1 MRTNDH
7 VALLRFPVYVF
18 PARFKNQNICRFPV
32 GTGIAGY
39 VAETGETLNVHD
51 AYSDPRFN
59 SSIDEQTGYTTK
71 TILSMPI
78 CIRGHV
84 IGVVQMINKIE
95 GAFTTVSLLFRVV
108 KVVVDKDYVLINR
121 ISRKT
126 RRLLRHFPSTVALL
140 FTTLSFTI
148 KFEGLNRNIRSPLKS
163 FLTTM
168 RHLQL
173 KSRKLPM
180 KDPLKKTKKYPGI

>member
-108 KVVVDKDYVLINR
+108 SKSSCRQGL
-121 ISRKT
+121 
-126 RRLLRHFPSTVALL
+126 HF
-140 FTTLSFTI
+140 
-148 KFEGLNRNIRSPLKS
+148 N
-163 FLTTM
+163 
-168 RHLQL
+168 
-173 KSRKLPM
+173 
-180 KDPLKKTKKYPGI
+180 